1 METGGN
7 TNRIHLAFSLA
18 EEGSGGGGGGEGVCG
33 GGQPLVRDIY
43 KVGTA

>member
-1 METGGN
+1 M
-7 TNRIHLAFSLA
+7 NRIHLAFSLA
-18 EEGSGGGGGGEGVCG
+18 EEGSMGGQGGGVCG